1 MNSATSKNTSQERYH
16 QIRMV
21 LIYVLIANFAVAL
34 GKFVVGILSHSIGMV
49 ADSFHSLM
57 DGSSNII
64 GLIGISLASRPRDDS
79 HAYGHSKFE
88 TFASMGIVVLL
99 LITAVQIGESV
110 YGRLTTNNPV
120 SPDAGVLA
128 FSMMG
133 VTIAINICVSIYERR
148 QGRKLN
154 SVFLVADSK
163 HTLSD
168 VYVSFSVIASLIA
181 VRLGHPEIDALVGG
195 FIALVIGYAAFRIM
209 KEASVV
215 LLDRAVLDPA
225 KVEEICLGGGE
236 KEILGCHKIRTRG
249 SESGYWIDL
258 HLLVEPQLTTRRSH
272 ELASHVERLLKT
284 EYGEQ
289 ADVII
294 HIEPGR

>member
-1 MNSATSKNTSQERYH
+1 MSARDRYRK
-16 QIRMV
+16 IRLV
-21 LIYVLIANFAVAL
+21 LIYVLVANIAVAV
-34 GKFVVGILSHSIGMV
+34 GKGIVGWTDGSIGMV

-168 VYVSFSVIASLIA
+168 CLLYTS
-181 VRLGHPEIDALVGG
+181 DAADDLTRV
-195 FIALVIGYAAFRIM
+195 
-209 KEASVV
+209 
-215 LLDRAVLDPA
+215 D
-225 KVEEICLGGGE
+225 LGG
-236 KEILGCHKIRTRG
+236 
-249 SESGYWIDL
+249 
-258 HLLVEPQLTTRRSH
+258 RR
-272 ELASHVERLLKT
+272 
-284 EYGEQ
+284 
-289 ADVII
+289 II
-294 HIEPGR
+294 KK